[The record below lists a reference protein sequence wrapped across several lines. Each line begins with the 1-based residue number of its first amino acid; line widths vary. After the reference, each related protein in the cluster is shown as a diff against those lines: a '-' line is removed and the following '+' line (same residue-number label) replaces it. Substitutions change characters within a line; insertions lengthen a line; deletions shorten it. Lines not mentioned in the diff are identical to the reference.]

1 MKKEL
6 YTKKFN
12 TGQKTY
18 YFDVKEN
25 TSNIPYIQISEIRH
39 TSSGERIRNEI
50 TVFHDKLDEFITELS
65 DVQTRIKENKLA

>member
-6 YTKKFN
+6 YTKKFT
-12 TGQKTY
+12 TGHKTY

-25 TSNIPYIQISEIRH
+25 TTNIPYIQISEIRH